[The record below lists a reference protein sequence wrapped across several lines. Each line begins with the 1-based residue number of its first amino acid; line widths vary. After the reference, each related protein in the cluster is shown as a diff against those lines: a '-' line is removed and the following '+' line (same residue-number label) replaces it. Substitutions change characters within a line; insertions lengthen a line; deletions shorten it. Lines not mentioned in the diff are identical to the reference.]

1 MLQNVKTKY
10 GELQGVAL
18 TGYTVFKGVPY
29 AKPPVEELRW
39 KRPQEPDHWEGV
51 RICDHFANITPQSFP
66 TPDTPWGG
74 LYYKEF
80 YSDPEFLPPINEDCL
95 YLNIWTP
102 AEKGDEK
109 LPVAFWIHGGGF
121 GGGFNSEI
129 EFDGEEYCK
138 RGVILVT
145 VEYRC
150 GVFGFL
156 AHPWLSAE
164 DEKGISGNY
173 GIYDQI
179 AALDWVY
186 ENIAGFG
193 GDPENITVFGQ
204 SAGCM
209 STQVLVSSPL
219 TGNKISKAIL
229 QSGVETTY
237 GFLATPSLEEEEE
250 FGRQVVELTGA
261 KSIEELRSMTMEP
274 LMEAKDRFD
283 GEMMRRIMSGEK
295 SGAEGSL
302 MIVPN
307 VDGYLLEKSVKTVFA
322 EGSMKKIPYIAGCV
336 TDDLGRT
343 DEDREKNEPG
353 VLMESCKKWCGRQAE
368 LSNPPAYCYFFDHS
382 LPGENGPDVAFH
394 SAELW
399 YTFGTLG
406 RCWRPMEERD
416 YEVSRQMLDA
426 WTNFMKTGDPNGE
439 GVPAWKPCTEE
450 DPYVWEIV

>member
-1 MLQNVKTKY
+1 
-10 GELQGVAL
+10 
-18 TGYTVFKGVPY
+18 
-29 AKPPVEELRW
+29 
-39 KRPQEPDHWEGV
+39 
-51 RICDHFANITPQSFP
+51 
-66 TPDTPWGG
+66 
-74 LYYKEF
+74 
-80 YSDPEFLPPINEDCL
+80 
-95 YLNIWTP
+95 
-102 AEKGDEK
+102 
-109 LPVAFWIHGGGF
+109 
-121 GGGFNSEI
+121 
-129 EFDGEEYCK
+129 
-138 RGVILVT
+138 
-145 VEYRC
+145 
-150 GVFGFL
+150 
-156 AHPWLSAE
+156 
-164 DEKGISGNY
+164 
-173 GIYDQI
+173 
-179 AALDWVY
+179 
-186 ENIAGFG
+186 
-193 GDPENITVFGQ
+193 
-204 SAGCM
+204 
-209 STQVLVSSPL
+209 
-219 TGNKISKAIL
+219 
-229 QSGVETTY
+229 
-237 GFLATPSLEEEEE
+237 
-250 FGRQVVELTGA
+250 
-261 KSIEELRSMTMEP
+261 
-274 LMEAKDRFD
+274 
-283 GEMMRRIMSGEK
+283 
-295 SGAEGSL
+295 